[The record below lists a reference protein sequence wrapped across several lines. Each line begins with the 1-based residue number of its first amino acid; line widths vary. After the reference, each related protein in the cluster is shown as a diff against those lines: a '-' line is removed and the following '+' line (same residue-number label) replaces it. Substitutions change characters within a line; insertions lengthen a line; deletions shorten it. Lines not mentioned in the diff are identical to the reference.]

1 MKIKNINKMLLIVV
15 IGKLQ
20 MLNILRKKIF
30 LVFMLINII
39 LKVNQI
45 ELFILIYIIVKSF
58 LGVDILKGFI

>member
-1 MKIKNINKMLLIVV
+1 MLFIVV
-15 IGKLQ
+15 IGKLL
-20 MLNILRKKIF
+20 MLNILRRKIF
-30 LVFMLINII
+30 LLFMLINII

>member
-15 IGKLQ
+15 IGKLL

-39 LKVNQI
+39 LKVN
-45 ELFILIYIIVKSF
+45 
-58 LGVDILKGFI
+58 